1 MYTWFI
7 WIFFSCLG
15 HLHILQYATECQLF
29 WPKWLTWFIEELQ
42 LPLMKTNR
50 LSLFLVCFDNYFLFF
65 LSFCCIIFPSLTF
78 LLTDF
83 YFGSKD
89 GTVVRELASHQMN
102 VAPVHIHCCP
112 YINYLAKYI
121 SVCRLY
127 LNNTVWNILSHGV
140 IFLSNSL
147 SWLLGVSQ
155 RSCPNSGLNQRKCSG
170 PEVLCTAHYKDLILE
185 TGNHKWKF
193 SGTRLS
199 TFVTE

>member
-50 LSLFLVCFDNYFLFF
+50 LSLFWFALITIFCFFILLLHNFSIFNFF
-65 LSFCCIIFPSLTF
+65 PNWF
-78 LLTDF
+78 LLREQRWYSGESTCLPPNECGP
-83 YFGSKD
+83 GSYPLLSLHK
-89 GTVVRELASHQMN
+89 LACK
-102 VAPVHIHCCP
+102 IHLCLQA
-112 YINYLAKYI
+112 I
-121 SVCRLY
+121 

-147 SWLLGVSQ
+147 SWFFAQLTI
-155 RSCPNSGLNQRKCSG
+155 K
-170 PEVLCTAHYKDLILE
+170 TWY
-185 TGNHKWKF
+185 
-193 SGTRLS
+193 
-199 TFVTE
+199 

>member
-50 LSLFLVCFDNYFLFF
+50 LSLLITIFCFFILLLHNFSIFNFF
-65 LSFCCIIFPSLTF
+65 PNWF
-78 LLTDF
+78 LL
-83 YFGSKD
+83 
-89 GTVVRELASHQMN
+89 REQRWYSGESTRLPPNECGPSSYPLLSLHKLACK
-102 VAPVHIHCCP
+102 IHLCLQA
-112 YINYLAKYI
+112 ILKQHSLKY
-121 SVCRLY
+121 SFTWCHFFVKFPQL
-127 LNNTVWNILSHGV
+127 
-140 IFLSNSL
+140 
-147 SWLLGVSQ
+147 
-155 RSCPNSGLNQRKCSG
+155 
-170 PEVLCTAHYKDLILE
+170 VLCTAHYKDLILE